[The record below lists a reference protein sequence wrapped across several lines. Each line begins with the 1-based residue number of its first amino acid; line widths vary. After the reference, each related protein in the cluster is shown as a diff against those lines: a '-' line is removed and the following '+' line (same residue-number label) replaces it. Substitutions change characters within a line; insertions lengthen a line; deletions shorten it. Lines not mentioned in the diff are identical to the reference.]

1 MFYINSFMNNK
12 EWLFIVQKYQ
22 ENSIHFDR
30 IQICYDLIVTLYNS
44 VKLKR
49 TSIISNSL
57 ILYHKYYIYNLFT
70 NSNLFNDNNDNKDL
84 KCISIACFFLSLKIT
99 NYLMPIDY
107 LLDNVYKSNNLEV
120 KNDDEK
126 VIIKNMVL
134 KYESDILFS
143 INFDLENDLPY
154 IYIKNLWGD
163 LSNKILEYLN
173 NNKNN
178 INNIKNN
185 FLNNEDDTSKIKL
198 IKDNISEIL
207 NYSFLFPFFLYY
219 NSKIIALS
227 CLTLALKKFNIKNNI
242 IDIISNHIE
251 MKNISINDIENC
263 SSLIDEIIL
272 SKIRKINNE
281 EQINNINNIN
291 LHNVMPVNHNVDTK
305 NETKFKLTDN
315 IKKNG
320 LFLSKNEK

>member
-1 MFYINSFMNNK
+1 MNNK
-12 EWLFIVQKYQ
+12 EWLYIVQKYQ

-30 IQICYDLIVTLYNS
+30 IQICYDLIVKLFTS
-44 VKLKR
+44 IKLKR
-49 TSIISNSL
+49 TSVISNSL

-70 NSNLFNDNNDNKDL
+70 NSNLFNKLNNNMDNIDL

-99 NYLMPIDY
+99 NYLMKIDY
-107 LLDNVYKSNNLEV
+107 LLDIVYKNNNLEV
-120 KNDDEK
+120 KNNDEK
-126 VIIKNMVL
+126 EIIKNMVL

-143 INFDLENDLPY
+143 INFDLEHDLPY

-163 LSNKILEYLN
+163 LSNKILEYIN

-178 INNIKNN
+178 INKN
-185 FLNNEDDTSKIKL
+185 FLNNEDDTSTIKF

-227 CLTLALKKFNIKNNI
+227 CLNLALKRFKIKINI

-251 MKNISINDIENC
+251 MKNISFNDIEIC

-281 EQINNINNIN
+281 EQKNNINNIN
-291 LHNVMPVNHNVDTK
+291 LRNLISVNHNTEVN
-305 NETKFKLTDN
+305 NETKFKITDN
-315 IKKNG
+315 IRKNEI
-320 LFLSKNEK
+320 FISKNQK

>member
-99 NYLMPIDY
+99 NYLMQIDY
-107 LLDNVYKSNNLEV
+107 LLDNIYKSNYLEA
-120 KNDDEK
+120 KNNDEK
-126 VIIKNMVL
+126 VLIKNMVL

-143 INFDLENDLPY
+143 INFDLEHDLPY

-163 LSNKILEYLN
+163 ISNKILEYLN

-178 INNIKNN
+178 INNLNNN
-185 FLNNEDDTSKIKL
+185 FLNNEDETGKMKL
-198 IKDNISEIL
+198 IKDNILEIL

-291 LHNVMPVNHNVDTK
+291 LRNVMPVNHNVDTK

>member
-1 MFYINSFMNNK
+1 
-12 EWLFIVQKYQ
+12 
-22 ENSIHFDR
+22 
-30 IQICYDLIVTLYNS
+30 
-44 VKLKR
+44 
-49 TSIISNSL
+49 
-57 ILYHKYYIYNLFT
+57 
-70 NSNLFNDNNDNKDL
+70 
-84 KCISIACFFLSLKIT
+84 
-99 NYLMPIDY
+99 MPIDY

-120 KNDDEK
+120 KNNNEK

-163 LSNKILEYLN
+163 ISNKILEYLN

-178 INNIKNN
+178 INNN
-185 FLNNEDDTSKIKL
+185 FLNNEDETSKMKL

-227 CLTLALKKFNIKNNI
+227 CLNLALKKFNIKNNI
-242 IDIISNHIE
+242 IDIILNHKE
-251 MKNISINDIENC
+251 MKNISIDDIEMC

-272 SKIRKINNE
+272 SKIIKINNE

-291 LHNVMPVNHNVDTK
+291 LNNLMPVNHNVDTK

-320 LFLSKNEK
+320 IFLSKNEK

>member
-1 MFYINSFMNNK
+1 MNNK
-12 EWLFIVQKYQ
+12 EWLYIVQQYQ

-30 IQICYDLIVTLYNS
+30 LQICYDLILNLFKS

-70 NSNLFNDNNDNKDL
+70 NSNLLNKLNDNNDNKDL

-99 NYLMPIDY
+99 NYLLQIDF
-107 LLDNVYKSNNLEV
+107 LLDIIYKNNNLEV
-120 KNDDEK
+120 KNSDEK
-126 VIIKNMVL
+126 IIIKNMVL

-143 INFDLENDLPY
+143 INFDLEHDLPY

-178 INNIKNN
+178 NINKINNN

-227 CLTLALKKFNIKNNI
+227 CLNLALKKFNKKSNI

-251 MKNISINDIENC
+251 MKNISINDIEIC

-272 SKIRKINNE
+272 SRIRKKSNE
-281 EQINNINNIN
+281 EQINNINNIS
-291 LHNVMPVNHNVDTK
+291 LHDLIPVNHNK
-305 NETKFKLTDN
+305 EANNETKLKLTNN
-315 IKKNG
+315 IKKNEIYI
-320 LFLSKNEK
+320 SNNQK